1 MKKVVRFC
9 PTAHQRT
16 DRFRRWKVHQ
26 SVNVFAAGIVI
37 VLLMVACK
45 GKSERTALNGQSSP
59 SECRSV
65 QHEMGKTKVC
75 GQPQRIVALGPSM
88 MELLL
93 ALEKQPV
100 GYADLI
106 GFHRGN
112 FDNPS
117 QQIPLLG
124 NRVTQSLGN
133 VGTSSNPSL
142 EAIARLK
149 PDLILGTEANR
160 EQYATLS
167 QIAPTLVLPY
177 GTGDDWQR
185 SLQVVAEVLG
195 HPEQAQNVLQAHNQ
209 RLATARQKFSSVTA
223 AHGRVLMLASTLLSQ
238 DIRIQ
243 LNDNSCGALVEK
255 LGFQLVSLPNS
266 KRISVGISQEAL
278 PQLNTDLILILGGNR
293 TVDQTVDARNFEEHQ
308 LKAVKQDWQK
318 NAIAQS
324 LSASKAG
331 RVYFISG
338 YRCLGVPGPIG
349 AELFLNELRRQL
361 LPQ

>member
-1 MKKVVRFC
+1 MKEVVRFY
-9 PTAHQRT
+9 PTARQKT
-16 DRFRRWKVHQ
+16 NKFCKWKAHK
-26 SVNVFAAGIVI
+26 SINLFAVGIVI

-45 GKSERTALNGQSSP
+45 GKSERTTLNGQSSP
-59 SECRSV
+59 TECRSV
-65 QHEMGKTKVC
+65 QHEMGKTQIC
-75 GQPQRIVALGPSM
+75 RQPQRIVALGPSM

-100 GYADLI
+100 GYADLL
-106 GFHRGN
+106 GFHRGD

-124 NRVTQSLGN
+124 NRVTQSVGN

-167 QIAPTLVLPY
+167 QIAPTLILPY

-185 SLQVVAEVLG
+185 SLQMVAQVLG
-195 HPEQAQNVLQAHNQ
+195 HPEQAQKVLEAHNQ
-209 RLATARQKFSSVTA
+209 RLATARQKFSSITA
-223 AHGRVLMLASTLLSQ
+223 AHKRVLMLASTLLSQ
-238 DIRIQ
+238 DLRIQ

-278 PQLNTDLILILGGNR
+278 PKLKTDMIFILGGNR
-293 TVDQTVDARNFEEHQ
+293 SVDQTVDASNFEEHQ
-308 LKAVKQDWQK
+308 LKAIKRDWQK

-324 LSASKAG
+324 LPASKEN

-338 YRCLGVPGPIG
+338 YRCLAIPGPVG
-349 AELFLNELRRQL
+349 AELFLDELRRQL
-361 LPQ
+361 L

>member
-1 MKKVVRFC
+1 M
-9 PTAHQRT
+9 
-16 DRFRRWKVHQ
+16 
-26 SVNVFAAGIVI
+26 FALAIVI
-37 VLLMVACK
+37 VLFMVACK
-45 GKSERTALNGQSSP
+45 GTSKKTIQNGQSSAT
-59 SECRSV
+59 ECQSV

-75 GQPQRIVALGPSM
+75 GQPQKIVALGPSM
-88 MELLL
+88 MEILL

-100 GYADLI
+100 GYADLL
-106 GFHRGN
+106 GFHRGD

-149 PDLILGTEANR
+149 PDLILGTGANK

-185 SLQVVAEVLG
+185 NLQMVAQVLG
-195 HPEQAQNVLQAHNQ
+195 HPEQAQKVLEAHKQ
-209 RLATARQKFSSVTA
+209 RLATARQKFASVTA
-223 AHGRVLMLASTLLSQ
+223 AYPKVLLLASSSLLSQ

-255 LGFQLVSLPNS
+255 LGFQLVSPPNS

-278 PQLNTDLILILGGNR
+278 PELKTDMIFILGGNR
-293 TVDQTVDARNFEEHQ
+293 TVDQAVDASNFEEYQ

-324 LSASKAG
+324 LPASKEG

-338 YRCLGVPGPIG
+338 YRCLGIPGPIG
-349 AELFLNELRRQL
+349 AELFLDELRRQL